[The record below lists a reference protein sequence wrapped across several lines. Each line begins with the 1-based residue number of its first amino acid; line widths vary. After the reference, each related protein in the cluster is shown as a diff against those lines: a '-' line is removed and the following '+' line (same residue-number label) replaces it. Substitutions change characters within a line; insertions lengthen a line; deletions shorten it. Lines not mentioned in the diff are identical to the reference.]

1 MAFKR
6 TGGRKCKFESLE
18 TRRMFAG
25 DVTAEVHGGT
35 AEIEGDFFSNAV
47 VITPGANPNEV
58 VVTGVNDSNGL
69 ATNVNGLPNG
79 SITLPGVIHG
89 LEVKMGF
96 GDDAVTMTNLTI
108 NGKSKVDMGEGVDSV
123 TVTGS
128 LFKSD
133 LTIKT
138 GRSMDTVTITNTTVR
153 GTLQLKTGTGGDVV
167 SLTGVNAGKL
177 KVGLGEGNDVFTVAG
192 TTVTTE
198 SILNGDGGINPF
210 TDAGSNFYGGFI
222 HKKHLN
228 GGWGG

>member
-96 GDDAVTMTNLTI
+96 GNDDLTMTNLTI
-108 NGKSKVDMGEGVDSV
+108 NGAVSIDTGVGVDSV
-123 TVTGS
+123 TITGG
-128 LFKSD
+128 LYKSD
-133 LTIKT
+133 LEINT
-138 GRSMDTVTITNTTVR
+138 GRGMDMVTLTNTTIR
-153 GTLQLKTGTGGDVV
+153 G
-167 SLTGVNAGKL
+167 
-177 KVGLGEGNDVFTVAG
+177 
-192 TTVTTE
+192 
-198 SILNGDGGINPF
+198 
-210 TDAGSNFYGGFI
+210 
-222 HKKHLN
+222 
-228 GGWGG
+228 